1 VPALT
6 PDIRG
11 AQTPRDTLIK
21 HTNNPDCYSCHKH
34 IDPIGFVFENYDPV
48 GRWRERWPGT
58 KHKIDPA
65 GVLADGTKLNDV
77 VDFKK
82 WVVRN
87 EEKFAMNV
95 ASKLMIYGTGREL
108 NHAELNELEAIVNNN
123 VGSDDGFRELI
134 LDLVASDTFR
144 TK

>member
-1 VPALT
+1 M
-6 PDIRG
+6 
-11 AQTPRDTLIK
+11 
-21 HTNNPDCYSCHKH
+21 
-34 IDPIGFVFENYDPV
+34 
-48 GRWRERWPGT
+48 
-58 KHKIDPA
+58 
-65 GVLADGTKLNDV
+65 

-95 ASKLMIYGTGREL
+95 ARKLMIYGTGREL
-108 NHAELNELEAIVNNN
+108 NHAELNELKAIVNNN